1 MSFLELT
8 SYDIII
14 LSNGLSVQQSL
25 HSSSLVSALI
35 SCGEISLVYLPFDP
49 LDTKVIKNS
58 WVKSQQMNSML
69 IFHEEQMSEMFK
81 MLDTIYYFHY
91 TSIITGHCIF

>member
-14 LSNGLSVQQSL
+14 LSNGLSVQQSI

-49 LDTKVIKNS
+49 LDTKVIK
-58 WVKSQQMNSML
+58 KQLSQISAN
-69 IFHEEQMSEMFK
+69 EQHV
-81 MLDTIYYFHY
+81 DIP
-91 TSIITGHCIF
+91 